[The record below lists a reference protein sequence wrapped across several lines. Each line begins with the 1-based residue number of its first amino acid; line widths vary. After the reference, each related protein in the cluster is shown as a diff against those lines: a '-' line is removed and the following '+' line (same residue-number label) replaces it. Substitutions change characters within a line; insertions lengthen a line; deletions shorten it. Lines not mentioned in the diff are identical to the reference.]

1 MLTYADVCRGAG
13 GGGGSVAYK
22 SVSATFKTD
31 LSSLMEVR
39 IVKAGD
45 PHLKLIAYEAFSY
58 QCVKP

>member
-39 IVKAGD
+39 IVKAV
-45 PHLKLIAYEAFSY
+45 EANI
-58 QCVKP
+58 V